1 MNPGESLTTSWRK
14 YDNIREYDVPTQRE
28 REKAGNMFNICVY
41 TKCDESQ
48 HQVLQENMRDRS
60 NM

>member
-1 MNPGESLTTSWRK
+1 MIIYENMMFQLK
-14 YDNIREYDVPTQRE
+14 E

-48 HQVLQENMRDRS
+48 HQFLQENMRDRL
-60 NM
+60 